1 MVIANCDSATDCTF
15 EIRPNRSLT
24 RRGMLVFFLLVSVA
38 VFLLG
43 IRFALLGAWLVMPFT
58 ILEVVVLGTALYQ
71 FERATAYRE
80 VISLGQDGL
89 LVRREARGGMTE
101 WVFQPYWAQ
110 VVLAMDPGSWYPS
123 KLYIRSHGRQVE
135 IGSCLTECERE
146 KLSGDLKTSITRYLR
161 TAA

>member
-43 IRFALLGAWLVMPFT
+43 IRFGLLGVWLVMPFT

-89 LVRREARGGMTE
+89 LVRREARGLNILIIGLSSSLFLSSTHL
-101 WVFQPYWAQ
+101 F
-110 VVLAMDPGSWYPS
+110 
-123 KLYIRSHGRQVE
+123 KRSV
-135 IGSCLTECERE
+135 ISNINAI
-146 KLSGDLKTSITRYLR
+146 K
-161 TAA
+161 